1 MREDYQHELIPGP
14 DIDFNEIRDL
24 FDPMLW
30 DVGYLNDTG
39 FQRASAAPVKTKF
52 HLYGSAYTFLMMW
65 VYERL

>member
-39 FQRASAAPVKTKF
+39 FQRASAA
-52 HLYGSAYTFLMMW
+52 
-65 VYERL
+65 

>member
-39 FQRASAAPVKTKF
+39 FQRASAAPVNLAALKLPKSIA
-52 HLYGSAYTFLMMW
+52 LP
-65 VYERL
+65 VVEIVQ